1 MNNLEELT
9 LKVEKIIEAE
19 KSINLDIE
27 YLNISHA
34 KLIAQ
39 IISNY
44 NLESSKDSKPSAD
57 LIFLGAPTGAG
68 KDTLVKKI
76 ILDNPDKDFVI
87 LNMDIFR
94 HYHNEISGT
103 EEHISD
109 KDYAY
114 KTNQTSY
121 ELYYIIQETIL
132 QEFPGTNI
140 ILTGTMRDLQWVQN
154 ILTRYKNDEKTNYSS
169 SLITLAVPMKESA
182 FSIFERYLNMVS
194 ARDSSNIPLRYTNL
208 DYHDDTVKSFLKN
221 IQFFENDFHTNPNTR
236 FFDSIKVYRRNK
248 DIFDLAEDTLIYDTS
263 NPTPEK
269 CAFAHIHD
277 ITNSSS
283 LIEPARVS
291 NILNIISK
299 NSEYLK
305 SQDLY
310 KSILTDLKSI
320 LPELDRNSE
329 DISKS

>member
-9 LKVEKIIEAE
+9 LKAQKIIESE
-19 KSINLDIE
+19 KAINPDIE
-27 YLNISHA
+27 YLMPSHS

-44 NLESSKDSKPSAD
+44 NLKPSEDSNPSAD

-76 ILDNPDKDFVI
+76 ILDNPTKNFVI

-94 HYHNEISGT
+94 HYHSEISGT
-103 EEHISD
+103 DEYISD
-109 KDYAY
+109 KDYAF

-121 ELYYIIQETIL
+121 ELYYIIQEIIL
-132 QEFPGTNI
+132 REFPGTDVI
-140 ILTGTMRDLQWVQN
+140 VTGTMRDLEWVKN
-154 ILTRYKNDEKTNYSS
+154 ILTRYKSDEKTNYST
-169 SLITLAVPMKESA
+169 SLITLAVPIKESA

-194 ARDSSNIPLRYTNL
+194 ARDSSDIPLRYTNL

-221 IQFFENDFHTNPNTR
+221 IQFFENDFHTNKNSR
-236 FFDSIKVYRRNK
+236 FFDNIKVYRRNK
-248 DIFDLAEDTLIYDTS
+248 DIFDLAEDTLIYDT
-263 NPTPEK
+263 NAPTPDK
-269 CAFAHIHD
+269 CAFAHIHE
-277 ITNSSS
+277 ITNSTTF
-283 LIEPARVS
+283 IEPSRVS
-291 NILNIISK
+291 NMLNIINH

-310 KSILTDLKSI
+310 KSILTDLKNI
-320 LPELDRNSE
+320 LPEFGRNSE